1 MQPWKSICPQVQ
13 DAGCMRAI
21 ETLAPEL
28 HDKRPAKKQQYLLHN
43 KQSASSKSQKKR
55 KKERIWIQCQAQQRK
70 NAKNETILV
79 DAMLSKP

>member
-1 MQPWKSICPQVQ
+1 
-13 DAGCMRAI
+13 MRAI

-43 KQSASSKSQKKR
+43 KQSASSKIQKKR
-55 KKERIWIQCQAQQRK
+55 KKERKKGYGSNAKRNSEK
-70 NAKNETILV
+70 NAKKETTVV

>member
-13 DAGCMRAI
+13 VAACMRAI
-21 ETLAPEL
+21 ETQAPEL

-55 KKERIWIQCQAQQRK
+55 KK
-70 NAKNETILV
+70 
-79 DAMLSKP
+79 